1 MRMCLT
7 FASWSVEKLPAPRKN
22 SREIPDVNFVPT
34 LYRHCCN
41 RNQISDLSVIMMLCV
56 LFLVS
61 HIALTTGLNNG
72 ECSYSVKAGSR
83 FRNMKALQMS
93 TEEEFERPK
102 VQIKRIVE
110 SLSSGEKKGSEVE
123 MELKAVETE
132 KKLLILSTGVAGSL
146 IGLISGGIID
156 GTLANGNAAWAGP
169 VGYAVL
175 GAAAYYGVTQE
186 KKPEVSELLISFLG
200 KPTLKSVKS
209 ALVSIQLAIAEA
221 KASAIKKVEDTVEDI
236 VRVPVSI
243 RNTIV
248 DAKDDAVTKVKAF
261 PAEIQNAAKKSYE
274 DAKQSAIQKVDD
286 KVAEVSFFRICCR
299 RGNYS

>member
-1 MRMCLT
+1 
-7 FASWSVEKLPAPRKN
+7 
-22 SREIPDVNFVPT
+22 
-34 LYRHCCN
+34 
-41 RNQISDLSVIMMLCV
+41 MLCV
-56 LFLVS
+56 LFLFLVS
-61 HIALTTGLNNG
+61 QIVFTTGLSNG
-72 ECSYSVKAGSR
+72 ECCYRVQSGNR
-83 FRNMKALQMS
+83 FKKTAVLKMS

-132 KKLLILSTGVAGSL
+132 RKLLLLSTGVAGSL
-146 IGLISGGIID
+146 IGLVTGGIID

-186 KKPEVSELLISFLG
+186 KNSEVSEILVSSLG

-243 RNTIV
+243 RDSIV
-248 DAKDDAVTKVKAF
+248 DAKDGAVTKVKAF
-261 PAEIQNAAKKSYE
+261 PSEVQTAAIKSYE
-274 DAKQSAIQKVDD
+274 DAKQSAIQKVDN
-286 KVAEVSFFRICCR
+286 KVAEVSPFWICSLCINCLQNVC
-299 RGNYS
+299 GIFHLFSF